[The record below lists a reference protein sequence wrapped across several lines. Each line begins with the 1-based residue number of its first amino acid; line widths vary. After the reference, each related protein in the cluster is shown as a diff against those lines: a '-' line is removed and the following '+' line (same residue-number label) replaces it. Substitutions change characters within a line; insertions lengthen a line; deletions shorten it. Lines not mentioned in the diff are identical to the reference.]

1 MIEFVLSEWRCYHPV
16 ICSKLFIIEL
26 LHSTFQLHST
36 HLFVCTAEAPE
47 HQSEQ
52 WPPEKWKNEN
62 VAIRSHTYTSCHIGQ
77 LASIFMSEPAVRRA
91 CSLAQAVPMR
101 LGSYRLGH
109 AEVNTGIHCHESIL
123 SITIS
128 QYLITQHGDYFRSKR
143 DGNSSTPVKNWRE
156 NNFFYQYK

>member
-16 ICSKLFIIEL
+16 ICSKLYIIEP

-62 VAIRSHTYTSCHIGQ
+62 VAIRSDTYTSCHIGQ

-101 LGSYRLGH
+101 LGSYRLWH

-123 SITIS
+123 SMLDHATRWLFWLKKGR
-128 QYLITQHGDYFRSKR
+128 QLFNACEKLTRKQ
-143 DGNSSTPVKNWRE
+143 
-156 NNFFYQYK
+156 FFLPI